1 MSETYNGWTNW
12 ETWNLSTWIVKDE
25 ASYIFWREKAGELAT
40 QSLIDALE
48 HSHSEPLDDMPD
60 GWHKDVLREA
70 LSRVNW
76 LEIARS
82 LQEEEA

>member
-1 MSETYNGWTNW
+1 MGDERYNGWTNW

-25 ASYIFWREKAGELAT
+25 ASYIFWRDKTVELDA
-40 QSLIDALE
+40 QSLADALQQA
-48 HSHSEPLDDMPD
+48 HSGLLGNMPD

-76 LEIARS
+76 AEVADS
-82 LQEEEA
+82 LQE